1 MKYIL
6 ICNPKDKAEMETVIK
21 ELEVDKE
28 VSIKAH
34 KYALAKSFIMCG
46 TVDENFCFSPIDE
59 RGCDIAHKIFSR
71 FKERANDGKDETT

>member
-1 MKYIL
+1 MKYTL

-21 ELEVDKE
+21 ELEADKE

-34 KYALAKSFIMCG
+34 EHALAKSFIMCG
-46 TVDENFCFSPIDE
+46 TVDEIFSFSPIDE
-59 RGCDIAHKIFSR
+59 HGRDLAHKIFLR